1 MKLKTASM
9 LFIGGVITILLG
21 LMIGLVGVTIRENGA
36 KETLSTVKIVA
47 RDAAA
52 ANLIT
57 RLSAGVNYAAGME
70 DTLNTVIA
78 TVPAGSRRSALSSA
92 LDGGAAA
99 VKDAYAVWLYLTPGV
114 LGDGD
119 AISGRADTDPTTG
132 QYSYY
137 SANYQGYIEKT
148 YLRPSTI
155 DWARAAE
162 RSGKLISSSELYSDS
177 DYAKPT
183 DVITYAMP
191 LYDANRRIIG
201 VAGVDFSREFLQ
213 SYIQNLSIG
222 INRMMF
228 VNQSGLIVSSNDSA
242 DIGQTVPFTESTQFL
257 TTISGGREFFGRHS
271 AGKKGKSVM
280 NYYFSP
286 VRVGDSSAW
295 SIVAVVPQNETFKLG
310 NALVL
315 SLILGGALTLAIT
328 LLAVWVALSILM
340 KPLTSAVGITDVM
353 NEGDLSQEV
362 DEKILH
368 MHNEVGSILGNLE
381 GLRVKMSNVVGTIL
395 NTTNTVMSSLRE
407 INDVAQEVSA
417 DSNQQAASAEG
428 ISSSMEE
435 MSATIGHNTENAM
448 KTQAISDAAASEIA
462 EGGKAVIQTV
472 QAMKDI
478 VGKIGIIED
487 IAAQTNLL
495 ALNAAIEAARAGE
508 AGRGFAVVA
517 SEVRKLAERSQV
529 AASEISDLSRG
540 SVEVAESAGAM
551 IEKIVPEIRKT
562 ADLVQEISTV
572 SREQSSGVEQ
582 IVSAVSHL
590 DQIIQRNATAGRELA
605 STAQSVVE
613 QVTNLQAELSF
624 FKLDDSEGDEDMKVL
639 PAPDQEEGNTKG
651 SGAKGVAVKS
661 VQEGK
666 VSYRTSS
673 SRDALDQEMQEF

>member
-21 LMIGLVGVTIRENGA
+21 LMIGLVGVTIRENGT

-47 RDAAA
+47 RDAVA

-57 RLSAGVNYAAGME
+57 RLSAGVNYATGLE

-119 AISGRADTDPTTG
+119 VISGRADTDPTTG

-137 SANYQGYIEKT
+137 SVNYQGYIEKT

-162 RSGKLISSSELYSDS
+162 RSGKLISSELHADS

-183 DVITYAMP
+183 DVITYAIP

-201 VAGVDFSREFLQ
+201 IAGVDFSHEFLQ
-213 SYIQNLSIG
+213 SYIQNLSID

-228 VNQSGLIVSSNDSA
+228 VNQNGLIVASNDSA
-242 DIGQTVPFTESTQFL
+242 DIGQTVPFAESTQFL
-257 TTISGGREFFGRHS
+257 STISGGREFFGKHS

-280 NYYFSP
+280 NYYFAP
-286 VRVGDSSAW
+286 VRVGESSAW

-310 NALVL
+310 NTLLL
-315 SLILGGALTLAIT
+315 SLILGGVLTLAIM
-328 LLAVWVALSILM
+328 LLAVWVVLSILM
-340 KPLTSAVGITDVM
+340 KSLTSAVGITDMM

-407 INDVAQEVSA
+407 INDVAQEISA

-624 FKLDDSEGDEDMKVL
+624 FKLEDSEEDEDMKVL
-639 PAPDQEEGNTKG
+639 PAPDREEGNGKG
-651 SGAKGVAVKS
+651 PGAKGAAAKS
-661 VQEGK
+661 AQEGK
-666 VSYRTSS
+666 ASYRTSG

>member
-9 LFIGGVITILLG
+9 LFIGGVITVLLG

-36 KETLSTVKIVA
+36 KETLSTVKIVS

-52 ANLIT
+52 ANLSA
-57 RLSAGVNYAAGME
+57 RLGAGVDYATGLE
-70 DTLNTVIA
+70 DTLNAILA

-99 VKDAYAVWLYLTPGV
+99 FKDAYAVWLYLIPGI
-114 LGDGD
+114 LADGD
-119 AISGRADTDPTTG
+119 VISGRPDTDPTTG

-137 SANYQGYIEKT
+137 SVNYKGYTEKT
-148 YLRPSTI
+148 YLRPATI

-162 RSGKLISSSELYSDS
+162 RGGKLVSSELYSDAS
-177 DYAKPT
+177 YAKPT
-183 DVITYAMP
+183 EVITYAVP

-201 VAGVDFSREFLQ
+201 IAGVDFSRDFFQ
-213 SYIQNLSIG
+213 SYINGLSIG
-222 INRMMF
+222 VNHMMF
-228 VNQSGLIVSSNDSA
+228 VNQNGLIVASTDSA
-242 DIGQTVPFTESTQFL
+242 DIGQTVPFAESTQFL
-257 TTISGGREFFGRHS
+257 TTISGGREFSGKHS
-271 AGKKGKSVM
+271 AGKKGKTVL
-280 NYYFSP
+280 NYYFAPMRLGESA
-286 VRVGDSSAW
+286 AW
-295 SIVAVVPQNETFKLG
+295 SVVAVVPQAETFKLG
-310 NALVL
+310 NTLL
-315 SLILGGALTLAIT
+315 ITLILGGAFTLLVT
-328 LLAVWVALSILM
+328 LLAVWVALSLLM
-340 KPLTSAVGITDVM
+340 KPLTSAVSITDVM
-353 NEGDLSQEV
+353 NEGDLSHEV

-368 MHNEVGSILGNLE
+368 MHNEVGAILGNLE

-624 FKLDDSEGDEDMKVL
+624 FKLEDNEEDEDMKVL
-639 PAPDQEEGNTKG
+639 PAPDQEEGNGKASG
-651 SGAKGVAVKS
+651 SKSPAAKS
-661 VQEGK
+661 VQGDK
-666 VSYRTSS
+666 NSYRTSG

>member
-36 KETLSTVKIVA
+36 KETLSTVKIVS

-52 ANLIT
+52 ANLII
-57 RLSAGVNYAAGME
+57 RLSAGVNYAASLE
-70 DTLNTVIA
+70 DTLNTIIA

-92 LDGGAAA
+92 LDGGVTA

-119 AISGRADTDPTTG
+119 VISGRADTDPTTG

-137 SANYQGYIEKT
+137 SVNYQGYIEKT
-148 YLRPSTI
+148 YLRSSTI

-162 RSGKLISSSELYSDS
+162 RSGKLISSELYTDS

-183 DVITYAMP
+183 DVITYAIP

-201 VAGVDFSREFLQ
+201 TAGVDFSREFLQ
-213 SYIQNLSIG
+213 SYMQNLPIG
-222 INRMMF
+222 VNRMMF
-228 VNQSGLIVSSNDSA
+228 VNQNGLIVASNDSA
-242 DIGQTVPFTESTQFL
+242 DIGQTVPFTENTQFL
-257 TTISGGREFFGRHS
+257 TTLSSGREFFGKHS

-280 NYYFSP
+280 NYYFTP
-286 VRVGDSSAW
+286 VRVGESSAW
-295 SIVAVVPQNETFKLG
+295 SIVVVVSQNETFKLG
-310 NALVL
+310 NALLL
-315 SLILGGALTLAIT
+315 SLILGGVLTLAIT
-328 LLAVWVALSILM
+328 LLAVWVVLNILM
-340 KPLTSAVGITDVM
+340 RPLTSAVGITDVM

-362 DEKILH
+362 DEKILQ

-624 FKLDDSEGDEDMKVL
+624 FKLEDAEEDEDMKVL
-639 PAPDQEEGNTKG
+639 PAPDQEEGNSKG
-651 SGAKGVAVKS
+651 SGVKGVAARSAHESKT
-661 VQEGK
+661 
-666 VSYRTSS
+666 SYRTSGN
-673 SRDALDQEMQEF
+673 RDALDQEMQEF